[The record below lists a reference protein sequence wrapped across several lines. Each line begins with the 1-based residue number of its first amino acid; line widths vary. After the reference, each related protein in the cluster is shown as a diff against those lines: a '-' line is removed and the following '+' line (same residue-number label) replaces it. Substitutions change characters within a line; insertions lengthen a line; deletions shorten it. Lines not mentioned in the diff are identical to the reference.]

1 MLATRGIPVGNR
13 QKIASS
19 KITKKHPRHFRV
31 RTNGGLNVFASTDLA
46 LATDPA
52 VTIIKNAT
60 LLLPSSTSDATATIS
75 GAQLLSPSPFQQEG
89 QVSYAVVFFL
99 THCAD
104 LGSPELIQR
113 LIRNKIPQQLKDL
126 NITYNFVTVG
136 SASNATAFKQL
147 FSSTWPGGADTMP
160 LYVDPDGSLYTKL
173 GFSKGF
179 APNTEALSPYVKL
192 LAMLAGLG
200 SPGTIPEV
208 LRGYIGDKTED
219 QVFQSGTF
227 LGDAFNVLGSGY
239 QRPLELATLRLQNM
253 VGSLRGWGE
262 LAPPEAGMLTW
273 LGGCVVVR
281 DGRVVE
287 WRYDDRG
294 ILQTVDE
301 EEVLKRVRGVGVC
314 GGGGG

>member
-1 MLATRGIPVGNR
+1 MAIQPTRGISVGNR
-13 QKIASS
+13 QEIQIASS
-19 KITKKHPRHFRV
+19 KITNQPRYFTT
-31 RTNGGLNVFASTDLA
+31 RTRTKRRLIAFASTDLA
-46 LATDPA
+46 LATDP

-60 LLLPSSTSDATATIS
+60 LLLPCSSSTIS
-75 GAQLLSPSPFQQEG
+75 GAQLLSPSPFAQQQQGG
-89 QVSYAVVFFL
+89 QSTYAVVFFL

-113 LIRNKIPQQLKDL
+113 LIRKKIPQQLKDL
-126 NITYNFVTVG
+126 DVPYSFITIGTPN
-136 SASNATAFKQL
+136 NATAFKQL

-179 APNTEALSPYVKL
+179 APNTEAVSPYVKL

-208 LRGYIGDKTED
+208 LRGYIGDRTED
-219 QVFQSGTF
+219 QVFESGTF

-253 VGSLRGWGE
+253 VGSLKGWGE

-281 DGRVVE
+281 DGRVE

-301 EEVLKRVRGVGVC
+301 EEVLRRVREIESN
-314 GGGGG
+314 

>member
-1 MLATRGIPVGNR
+1 MAMLPTRGIPCGIR
-13 QKIASS
+13 QEIQISS
-19 KITKKHPRHFRV
+19 SRITNHPRHFTG
-31 RTNGGLNVFASTDLA
+31 RTKRRLIPSASTDLA
-46 LATDPA
+46 LATDP

-60 LLLPSSTSDATATIS
+60 LLLPFSSSSDATATIS
-75 GAQLLSPSPFQQEG
+75 GAQLLSPSPSAQQQQEG
-89 QVSYAVVFFL
+89 QSSCAVVFFL

-126 NITYNFVTVG
+126 NVPYSFITIGTP
-136 SASNATAFKQL
+136 SNATAFKQL
-147 FSSTWPGGADTMP
+147 FSSTWPGGVDTMP
-160 LYVDPDGSLYTKL
+160 LYIDPDGSLYTKL

-179 APNTEALSPYVKL
+179 APNTEAVSPYVKL

-208 LRGYIGDKTED
+208 LRGYIGDMTED
-219 QVFQSGTF
+219 QVFERGTF

-253 VGSLRGWGE
+253 VQSLRGWGE

-281 DGRVVE
+281 DGRVE

-301 EEVLKRVRGVGVC
+301 EEVLRRVREIESN
-314 GGGGG
+314 